1 MKKINLLVLAL
12 SSIFV
17 LAGCQGA
24 ADPAIDTSSSSSEE
38 FEGPAIYVSFWRD
51 YNQYSLVDDPYYKIR
66 IERGSII
73 GEERKPANPTP
84 VYEEWKTFKGW
95 STVPVYDDI
104 SKVTYWNFATDR
116 TPNQMSLDLFGIW
129 VE

>member
-1 MKKINLLVLAL
+1 MKKNNLFVLAL

-24 ADPAIDTSSSSSEE
+24 PEPSVEPSSTSEDE
-38 FEGPAIYVSFWRD
+38 FEGPAIIVNFWRD
-51 YNQYSLVDDPYYKIR
+51 YNEYSLIDSPYQRIR

-73 GEERKPANPTP
+73 GEERKPADPVP

-95 STVPVYDDI
+95 SEVPVYDDI
-104 SKVTYWNFATDR
+104 STVVYWNFATDK
-116 TPNQMSLDLFGIW
+116 TPNQMKLDLFGIW